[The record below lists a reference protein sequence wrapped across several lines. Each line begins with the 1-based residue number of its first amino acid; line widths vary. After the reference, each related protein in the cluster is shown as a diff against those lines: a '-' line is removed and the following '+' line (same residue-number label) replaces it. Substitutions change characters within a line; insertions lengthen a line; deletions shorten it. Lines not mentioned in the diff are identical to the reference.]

1 MILLRSLLFIRHE
14 ILEIIMSAI
23 SHEPKP
29 ASIIG
34 HFGFGQNMLNGQ
46 TIKTKIVAEELQRQL
61 GENQV
66 VCIDTHGK
74 LKTLLRAP
82 FQVISALK
90 GSKNVLMF
98 PAQNGLRV
106 YAPLLAF
113 FKTFFRRRGLHYVV
127 IGGWLPQFLS
137 KRKLLTGT
145 LKRFDGI
152 YVETNTMK
160 SALEANGFRNI
171 FLMPNCKPLAV
182 LSEDELVYPT
192 GTPYRLCTFSRV
204 CKEKGIEDAVRAVAS
219 VNEALGYTAYTLD
232 IYGQVDSDQTEWF
245 EQLMKTVPCEVQYK
259 GSVAYDQSVAVI
271 KNYFALL
278 FPTQYYTE
286 GIPGTIIDAYAA
298 GVPVISSKWESFSDV
313 IQEGTGVGYSFGAL
327 NELVE
332 VLIRLVDN
340 PETMIEMKKSC
351 LEESKK
357 YKLETLVRDLLNHL
371 KV

>member
-1 MILLRSLLFIRHE
+1 MLRGDLVHTAAVL
-14 ILEIIMSAI
+14 
-23 SHEPKP
+23 
-29 ASIIG
+29 G
-34 HFGFGQNMLNGQ
+34 HLGFGQNLLNGQ
-46 TIKTKIVAEELQRQL
+46 TIKTKIVTEELQRQL
-61 GENQV
+61 GEDQV
-66 VCIDTHGK
+66 VCIDTHGG

-113 FKTFFRRRGLHYVV
+113 FRTFFRERGLHYVV
-127 IGGWLPQFLS
+127 IGGWLPHFLS

-160 SALEANGFRNI
+160 AALEANGFRNI

-204 CKEKGIEDAVRAVAS
+204 CKEKGIADAVRAVAS

-232 IYGQVDSDQTEWF
+232 IYGQVDSGQTEWF
-245 EQLMKTVPCEVQYK
+245 EQLQASFPNYISYCGLVPFDESTNVLK
-259 GSVAYDQSVAVI
+259 H
-271 KNYFALL
+271 YFALI
-278 FPTQYYTE
+278 FPTYYDGEGFAGTLIDAFSA
-286 GIPGTIIDAYAA
+286 GIP
-298 GVPVISSKWESFSDV
+298 VIASDWKYNPEIV
-313 IQEGTGVGYSFGAL
+313 NEHVGYLYPAKDVAAL
-327 NELVE
+327 AA
-332 VLIRLVDN
+332 VLKDVSHDPSII
-340 PETMIEMKKSC
+340 IEMKKSC

-357 YKLETLVRDLLNHL
+357 YKLETVIRDFLNHL

>member
-1 MILLRSLLFIRHE
+1 MLAKVSVL
-14 ILEIIMSAI
+14 
-23 SHEPKP
+23 
-29 ASIIG
+29 G
-34 HFGFGQNMLNGQ
+34 HFGEGVTLLNGQ
-46 TIKTKIVAEELQRQL
+46 TVKTKIITEELQRQF
-61 GENQV
+61 GREQV
-66 VCIDTHGK
+66 LKIDTHGG

-113 FKTFFRRRGLHYVV
+113 FRTFFRERGLHYVV

-160 SALEANGFRNI
+160 AALEANGFRNI

-204 CKEKGIEDAVRAVAS
+204 CKEKGIFRLLCLFS
-219 VNEALGYTAYTLD
+219 
-232 IYGQVDSDQTEWF
+232 
-245 EQLMKTVPCEVQYK
+245 EV
-259 GSVAYDQSVAVI
+259 
-271 KNYFALL
+271 L
-278 FPTQYYTE
+278 FPTH
-286 GIPGTIIDAYAA
+286 P
-298 GVPVISSKWESFSDV
+298 ISSCVHCRECCS
-313 IQEGTGVGYSFGAL
+313 I
-327 NELVE
+327 
-332 VLIRLVDN
+332 
-340 PETMIEMKKSC
+340 
-351 LEESKK
+351 
-357 YKLETLVRDLLNHL
+357 
-371 KV
+371 